1 MRLLQPPSQALY
13 KLCEMR
19 KITLSKFLN
28 EQAPH
33 EVEKKKDN
41 GNKSSSQE
49 KLEVDIALTERT
61 ISRISIFERRKS
73 RLSRLKKTLPRIIK
87 DDDVLEN
94 VRKKYERYRIVT
106 DVKS

>member
-41 GNKSSSQE
+41 GNKSSSQ
-49 KLEVDIALTERT
+49 KNWKW
-61 ISRISIFERRKS
+61 ISHSLNELFRVFRFLRDEQA
-73 RLSRLKKTLPRIIK
+73 
-87 DDDVLEN
+87 D
-94 VRKKYERYRIVT
+94 
-106 DVKS
+106 